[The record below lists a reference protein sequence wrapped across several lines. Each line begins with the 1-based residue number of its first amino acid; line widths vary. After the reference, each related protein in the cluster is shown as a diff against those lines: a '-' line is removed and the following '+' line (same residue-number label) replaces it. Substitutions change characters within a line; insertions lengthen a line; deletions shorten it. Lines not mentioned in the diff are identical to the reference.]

1 MDFFESLAS
10 AAKNRQPAVW
20 ISRIVLFSQIRP
32 KPDVIREIN
41 LNRGINIVWAEETE
55 DDNPETVITGHSA
68 GKTTFCRLLRYLLG
82 EKNFGRKKDIKRI
95 SDIFPNGY
103 IGGEIHVYN
112 EQDGRDLFWAVI
124 RPIGTNKRTYVLE
137 NGSIEQLVEN
147 PTTSVSQDLYSKKLG
162 FENLLNKMG
171 TATIVRTDEIIK
183 WGHLLSWCTRDQENR
198 FQNIHEWRSPRSE
211 SEAPSFKFPKDG
223 PLFVM
228 RTALGLFLPDE
239 LVGEENI
246 AGMQKGKDNLEKR
259 LEKLKQEPLFRTNLY
274 RDQLKDL
281 IKENSETII
290 ADILPDF
297 DQDQQ
302 SLFPESLEG
311 FVRKAIEKAETEK
324 KDSLRQSTD
333 LQNRIYELELEIRKI
348 KHKLG
353 QVGSISTFEDSKKRE
368 PDPIAIL
375 KDRMDEFRYRECLG
389 GEIYNECEK
398 FNRRYSEIDITNIID
413 ARFKKAELSKINSD
427 IQRLKE
433 EEDELRE
440 RLVPLEEKLMELK
453 KELLKISSNE
463 LETRTYLKT
472 IEKNWNDFF
481 QWHQIYHGVNPYDDL
496 TSTAERIAELE
507 TKIAA
512 EKIRLSNLIREH
524 DENRNL
530 LSQIFSHGVKSVLA
544 SGTYDGEFK
553 LIDRELFFG
562 IKQNAAMSGEA
573 IETLS
578 VLLTD
583 ISCLIYNAVSKT
595 SALPGFLLHDS
606 PREAD
611 LGLRIYRSFI
621 RFAEKLHNTFGGE
634 NQCPFQYILTT
645 TTSPPKE
652 LRGPERVK
660 LPLDAS
666 NENGLLLRK
675 YIFPKDETTDQI
687 EHEMNHEKEF

>member
-1 MDFFESLAS
+1 M
-10 AAKNRQPAVW
+10 
-20 ISRIVLFSQIRP
+20 VLFSQIRP
-32 KPDVIREIN
+32 KPDVIREIK
-41 LNRGINIVWAEETE
+41 LNRGFNIVWAEETE
-55 DDNPETVITGHSA
+55 DDNPEAMITGHSA

-82 EKNFGRKKDIKRI
+82 EKNFGRKKNIKRI
-95 SDIFPNGY
+95 IDIFPNGY
-103 IGGEIHVYN
+103 VGGEIHVYN
-112 EQDGRDLFWAVI
+112 EQDDRDLLLAVL
-124 RPIGTNKRTYVLE
+124 RPIGANKRTYVLE

-147 PTTSVSQDLYSKKLG
+147 PSTSVSQDLYSKKLG

-198 FQNIHEWRSPRSE
+198 FQNIYEWRSPRSE
-211 SEAPSFKFPKDG
+211 SEAPSFKFSKDG

-239 LVGEENI
+239 LKGEENL
-246 AGMQKGKDNLEKR
+246 AGIQKEKDSLEKR

-281 IKENSETII
+281 IKESSVTII
-290 ADILPDF
+290 AENLPDF

-311 FVRKAIEKAETEK
+311 FAKKAIEKAEIEK
-324 KDSLRQSTD
+324 KDYLRQSTD
-333 LQNRIYELELEIRKI
+333 LQNRIYELEFEIRVI

-353 QVGSISTFEDSKKRE
+353 QVESTSKFEDSKQKE
-368 PDPIAIL
+368 PDSIAIL
-375 KDRMDEFRYRECLG
+375 KDRMDKFRYTTCLG
-389 GEIYNECEK
+389 GEIYNECETFK
-398 FNRRYSEIDITNIID
+398 RRYNEVSTTNINEVW
-413 ARFKKAELSKINSD
+413 FKKAELSKINND
-427 IQRLKE
+427 IQRLKK
-433 EEDELRE
+433 EEDELRD
-440 RLVPLEEKLMELK
+440 RLAPLEEELLGLK
-453 KELLKISSNE
+453 KEQLKNLSKE
-463 LETRTYLKT
+463 METRTFLKN
-472 IEKNWNDFF
+472 IEKNWKDFF
-481 QWHQIYHGVNPYDDL
+481 HWYQIYHGVNPYDDL

-512 EKIRLSNLIREH
+512 EKSRLSNLIREH
-524 DENRNL
+524 DKNRNL

-544 SGTYDGEFK
+544 SSTYDGEFK

-562 IKQNAAMSGEA
+562 IKQNTAMSGEA

-621 RFAEKLHNTFGGE
+621 RFVEKLHNTFGGE
-634 NQCPFQYILTT
+634 DQCPFQYILTT

-652 LRGPERVK
+652 LRGSERVK

-675 YIFPKDETTDQI
+675 YIFSKDGTMDQI
-687 EHEMNHEKEF
+687 EYEMES